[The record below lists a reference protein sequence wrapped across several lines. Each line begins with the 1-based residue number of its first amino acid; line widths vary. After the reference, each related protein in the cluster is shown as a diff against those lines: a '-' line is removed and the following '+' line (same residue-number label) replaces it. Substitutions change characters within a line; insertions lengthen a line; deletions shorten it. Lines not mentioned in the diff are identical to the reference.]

1 MRTRPAQITLSIICL
16 LVGIM
21 LVTQFRTQTR
31 IQRSVLTES
40 ATNQAMIVSNLYDS
54 NVALRKEVDNLQQQL
69 AQYERTSELS
79 DVTTMADELN
89 RMRIATGLSEVSG
102 PGVELRVVASLT
114 REDVQDLINEL
125 RNAGAEALAV
135 NRQRL
140 VAQSAV
146 IGEQAALAVN
156 GELLGAPYLFQVVG
170 HPDTIERALV
180 RKGGVLAI
188 MQNTYPDALFV
199 VAKQDKIAL
208 PAYALGY
215 QWANAKPAD
224 K

>member
-1 MRTRPAQITLSIICL
+1 MRTKPAQITLSIICL

-21 LVTQFRTQTR
+21 LVTQFRTQTK

-40 ATNQAMIVSNLYDS
+40 ATNQAMIVSNLYDN
-54 NVALRKEVDNLQQQL
+54 NVALRKEVEDLQQQL
-69 AQYERTSELS
+69 EQYERASEHSGL
-79 DVTTMADELN
+79 TTMADERN

-102 PGVELRVVASLT
+102 PGVELRTAAPLT
-114 REDVQDLINEL
+114 LEDVQDLINEL

-135 NRQRL
+135 NQRRV

-146 IGEQAALAVN
+146 VGEQGALYVN
-156 GELLGAPYLFQVVG
+156 GEVMKASYIFQVIG

-188 MQNTYPDALFV
+188 MENAYPDALFAV
-199 VAKQDKIAL
+199 NKQEKIVL
-208 PAYALGY
+208 PAYKPGY
-215 QWANAKPAD
+215 QWAHAKPAD

>member
-1 MRTRPAQITLSIICL
+1 MRTRAAQITLSLICL
-16 LVGIM
+16 LIGIM
-21 LVTQFRTQTR
+21 LVTQFRTQTK

-54 NVALRKEVDNLQQQL
+54 NVALRKEVEDLQQQL
-69 AQYERTSELS
+69 EQYDWAS
-79 DVTTMADELN
+79 DRSSLTTMAEEQI

-102 PGVELRVVASLT
+102 PGVELRTAAPLT

-125 RNAGAEALAV
+125 RNAGAEALAL
-135 NRQRL
+135 NQQRV

-146 IGEQAALAVN
+146 IGEQSALYIN
-156 GELLGAPYLFQVVG
+156 GESVMGPYVFQAIG
-170 HPDTIERALV
+170 QRDTIEGALL

-188 MQNTYPDALFV
+188 MQTAYPDAPFAV
-199 VAKQDKIAL
+199 NKQDKVVL
-208 PAYALGY
+208 PAYKPGY
-215 QWANAKPAD
+215 QWANAKPAA

>member
-1 MRTRPAQITLSIICL
+1 MKTKPAQITLSIICL

-40 ATNQAMIVSNLYDS
+40 ATNQAMIVSNLYDG
-54 NVALRKEVDNLQQQL
+54 NVALRREVEDLQQQL
-69 AQYERTSELS
+69 AQYERMSERS
-79 DVTTMADELN
+79 DVTTMADELD
-89 RMRIATGLSEVSG
+89 RMRIATGLSEVGG
-102 PGVELRVVASLT
+102 PGVELQVAVPLT

-135 NRQRL
+135 NQQRI

-146 IGEQAALAVN
+146 IGEQDALSIN
-156 GELLGAPYLFQVVG
+156 GEALGAPYVFQVVG

-188 MQNTYPDALFV
+188 MQNAYPDALFV
-199 VAKQDKIAL
+199 VAKQEKIAL
-208 PAYALGY
+208 PAYKPGY